1 MTKYV
6 VRHNNAWAVKNPQA
20 EKVTKTFATQK
31 EAIEYA
37 KSLKKTTSVMVEQV
51 NGQYRKAQKNGI
63 KPFFFFFRFNY

>member
-37 KSLKKTTSVMVEQV
+37 KSLKKNNKCYGGTS
-51 NGQYRKAQKNGI
+51 
-63 KPFFFFFRFNY
+63 

>member
-6 VRHNNAWAVKNPQA
+6 VRHNNAWADKNPQA

-51 NGQYRKAQKNGI
+51 NGQYRKA
-63 KPFFFFFRFNY
+63 

>member
-1 MTKYV
+1 MHELLKT
-6 VRHNNAWAVKNPQA
+6 PQA

-51 NGQYRKAQKNGI
+51 NGQYRKA
-63 KPFFFFFRFNY
+63 